1 MNLEQ
6 FLSSTDEN
14 PRPRKLVIYGG
25 EGLGKTTFAARCPF
39 WPVVF
44 LPTEDGYQDLRPS
57 VKKITF
63 DGKRTIESESELLE
77 AISLLLANDHGFG
90 CVVLDSAEAAES
102 MIQMAVVATF
112 ANAKS
117 LADIG
122 FGKGHAAAA
131 SKFCQLLAGFDAL
144 VAKGM
149 FVIIIAHSTIEKAQ
163 NPSGDAYDYYTPRL
177 DKRTSPVLREWADEI
192 FFLSPKVYTT
202 AVDEGFG
209 KKTSKAHGAGERV
222 IYTTERPTYAAKNR
236 LNLPDEIPF
245 PKDASVPW
253 GIYSAAISGQSS
265 GIV

>member
-1 MNLEQ
+1 MNFED
-6 FLSSTDEN
+6 FISSTDAN

-39 WPVVF
+39 GPVVF
-44 LPTEDGYQDLRPS
+44 LCTEDGAQDVRPA
-57 VKKITF
+57 VKQITF
-63 DGKRTIESESELLE
+63 GGKRIIDSESELLE
-77 AISLLLANDHGFG
+77 AISLLVNNDHGFG
-90 CVVLDSAEAAES
+90 CVVLDSAEAAEA
-102 MIQMAVVATF
+102 MIQKTVAAT
-112 ANAKS
+112 ANKES
-117 LADIG
+117 LAEIG

-131 SKFCQLLAGFDAL
+131 NKFTQLLAGFDAL

-177 DKRTSPVLREWADEI
+177 DKRTSPILREWADEI
-192 FFLSPKVYTT
+192 FYLSPKVYTT
-202 AVDEGFG
+202 TVDEGFG
-209 KKTSKAHGAGERV
+209 KKTAKAHGVGERV

-253 GIYSAAISGQSS
+253 GIYSAAISNGSTL
-265 GIV
+265 